1 MVISHCEKS
10 KKIQLPKRGKEI
22 MEYTQS
28 LAIWLAMKSMVAR
41 IANQS
46 QPEEEFVPFNLPPV
60 KLEPT
65 KEARQPVAVPA
76 SSSEA
81 LPLRV

>member
-1 MVISHCEKS
+1 MVISHRQES
-10 KKIQLPKRGKEI
+10 KKIQLLKRGKEI

-28 LAIWLAMKSMVAR
+28 LAIWLAMKSQVAR

-46 QPEEEFVPFNLPPV
+46 QPEERFVPFNLPPV
-60 KLEPT
+60 KPEPT
-65 KEARQPVAVPA
+65 EEAKPPVAVAA

-81 LPLRV
+81 LPVGL

>member
-1 MVISHCEKS
+1 MVISHCEES
-10 KKIQLPKRGKEI
+10 KKIQLLKRGKQI

-28 LAIWLAMKSMVAR
+28 LAIWIVMKSVVAR
-41 IANQS
+41 FANQS

-60 KLEPT
+60 KPEPT

-81 LPLRV
+81 LPLGV